1 MFSQL
6 RINLNRGNEIFSAL
20 LKGSRFCL
28 LLYKTFPLQDEMN
41 IGKIPAS
48 EIKREY
54 GDEDLRELQS
64 RKKLFRMD

>member
-1 MFSQL
+1 L
-6 RINLNRGNEIFSAL
+6 E
-20 LKGSRFCL
+20 
-28 LLYKTFPLQDEMN
+28 
-41 IGKIPAS
+41 KIPAS